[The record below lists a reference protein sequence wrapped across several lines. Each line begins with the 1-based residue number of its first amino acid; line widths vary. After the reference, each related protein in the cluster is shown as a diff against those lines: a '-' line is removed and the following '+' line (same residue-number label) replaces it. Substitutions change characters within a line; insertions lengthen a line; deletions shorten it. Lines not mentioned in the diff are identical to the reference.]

1 MSLTGTAKP
10 LSLRGL
16 AKHYATADGRATEAL
31 SPVDLNIAPGEFL
44 VVVGPSGCGKSTL
57 LNILAGLVSA
67 SAGEAWVGDTLVEG
81 PDIDRGMVFQ
91 DYALFPWLNVIG
103 NVEFGLERKGVP
115 RRERRETAIRYLELV
130 GLADFAEKRPRELSG
145 GMKQRVAIARTFA
158 TEPSIIFM
166 DEPFGALD
174 ALTRRY
180 LQHELL
186 RIWQQHRKTVVFVTH
201 SVVEAIY
208 LADRIVLMT
217 AQPGRIKTVIP
228 IRLPHPRD
236 PISDEFRVIE
246 RQVYADLDEELAKS
260 FRTEGRDLANPE
272 QSIGN

>member
-1 MSLTGTAKP
+1 MNVAMPSTAKP

-16 AKHYATADGRATEAL
+16 AKHYETADGRDIEAL
-31 SPVDLNIAPGEFL
+31 LPIDLDIAPGEFL

-57 LNILAGLVSA
+57 LNILAGLTPPSV
-67 SAGEAWVGDTLVEG
+67 GEAWVGDTLVVG

-103 NVEFGLERKGVP
+103 NVEFGLECKGVP
-115 RRERRETAIRYLELV
+115 RRERRATAMRYLELV

-186 RIWQQHRKTVVFVTH
+186 RIWQQHRKTVVFITH

-217 AQPGRIKTVIP
+217 ARPGRIKTVIP
-228 IRLPHPRD
+228 IALPHPRD

-246 RQVYADLDEELAKS
+246 RQVYADLDEELAKG
-260 FRTEGRDLANPE
+260 FRMEGRDLGGPTAML
-272 QSIGN
+272 